1 MKQYK
6 VSATLDAAKGIVISY
21 KISVDSPTPDLEK
34 LKERAM
40 INFNDATEK
49 LVRFNQIEIKEIE
62 G

>member
-6 VSATLDAAKGIVISY
+6 VSATLDTAKGIVISY

>member
-21 KISVDSPTPDLEK
+21 KISVDSPTPDLKK

-49 LVRFNQIEIKEIE
+49 LVRFNQIEIKEIR